1 MTAIAEIA
9 RPGLRALPRATY
21 RDNLVT
27 ALLGLGSGIG
37 GFLDAWAHVNLGG
50 LESFFTPWH
59 AVLYGGWGATVGWIG
74 LLIMRERALGRRGL
88 AAVPIGYGLGL
99 VGIAGLAAGGLA
111 DMVWHTFLG
120 IEVGIEP
127 LLSPP
132 HLLLATG
139 DLLLSSS
146 VLRAVWSDP
155 ASPRAPSFPSIFPAL
170 LSLAL
175 CTSAITFFF
184 QYQMAFVQIFPER
197 DVALGIPTVLTTN
210 LMLAGAM
217 LLLLRRWHPP
227 FGSCTLLFAFQA
239 VLALMVFE
247 FITWPTILPTIAGG
261 LVADTVIQRLRPSYA
276 RPASIWAVSGLTALA
291 LWSAYMLT
299 VWLMGRLDWSAPL
312 WSGVITLAVGTSV
325 ALGLLVAP
333 PEVPEGEGR

>member
-1 MTAIAEIA
+1 ME
-9 RPGLRALPRATY
+9 RPRSSH

-74 LLIMRERALGRRGL
+74 LLIMRERARGRRGL
-88 AAVPIGYGLGL
+88 AAVPVGYGLGI

-111 DMVWHTFLG
+111 DMLWHTFLG

-139 DLLLSSS
+139 DLLLASS

-155 ASPRAPSFPSIFPAL
+155 ASPRAPRFPAIFPAL

-175 CTSAITFFF
+175 CASTITFFF
-184 QYQMAFVQIFPER
+184 QYQMAFTQLLPSRE
-197 DVALGIPTVLTTN
+197 VALGISSVLTTN
-210 LMLAGAM
+210 LMLIGAM

-227 FGSCTLLFAFQA
+227 FGSCTLVFAYQA
-239 VLALMVFE
+239 VMALMVVE
-247 FITWPTILPTIAGG
+247 FVTWPTILPTIAGG
-261 LVADTVIQRLRPSYA
+261 LVADTVIQQRRPSYA
-276 RPASIWAVSGLTALA
+276 HPATIWAVAGLTSLV

-299 VWLMGRLDWSAPL
+299 VSLMGQLSLSVPL
-312 WSGVITLAVGTSV
+312 WSGIIALAVGASV

-333 PEVPEGEGR
+333 PEIPEGEWR